1 MDGHIIYFRQ
11 VQISSKTMHLKIGK
25 FKKYLCCIFVIFIIP
40 NPLHARVPGTIFSS
54 RLKDST
60 KETDVARPNE
70 KFKIVVE
77 IQDLHSTHSTN
88 FNGAGLVVSYLLSPV
103 FSVGLG
109 TEYSTCAYHFDN
121 GWNLT
126 NLRFLPVFLDAKL
139 DLTKNSILTP
149 FLHLSTG
156 TSFANYTKEDINALG
171 KFRQVSE
178 QGLYLYSG
186 IGISFR
192 LGNYTFTFIDLG
204 FKGYHMSLNAM
215 DVNPHGLT
223 LRLGLEF

>member
-1 MDGHIIYFRQ
+1 MFPCQLYAHIPQSMLSRCLTDSIKQ
-11 VQISSKTMHLKIGK
+11 VSTSRHKGK
-25 FKKYLCCIFVIFIIP
+25 LMITTEVQ
-40 NPLHARVPGTIFSS
+40 
-54 RLKDST
+54 
-60 KETDVARPNE
+60 E
-70 KFKIVVE
+70 
-77 IQDLHSTHSTN
+77 LHSTHSTN
-88 FNGAGLVVSYLLSPV
+88 FKGVDLVVSYILTPV
-103 FSVGLG
+103 LSVGLG

-126 NLRFLPVFLDAKL
+126 NLRLLPVFFDAKL
-139 DLTKNSILTP
+139 DLTRNSILTP

-156 TSFANYTKEDINALG
+156 SSFANYTKEDINALG
-171 KFRQVSE
+171 KFYPVSE

-186 IGISFR
+186 IGIFFR
-192 LGNYTFTFIDLG
+192 LGNYTSTFIDLG